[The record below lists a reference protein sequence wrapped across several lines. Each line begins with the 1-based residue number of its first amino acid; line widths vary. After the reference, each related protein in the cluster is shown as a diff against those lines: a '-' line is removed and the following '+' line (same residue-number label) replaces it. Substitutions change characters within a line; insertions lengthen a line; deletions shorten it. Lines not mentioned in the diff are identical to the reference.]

1 VAFLDVCALCWMSVM
16 QIEIQDQKKKTHN
29 ESQPEIQSAC
39 RVYRF
44 GMEEKLGGQ
53 PRNVFHVGVLPFIE
67 GDSDLEQNISGRKG
81 SEVKVAA
88 PSS

>member
-1 VAFLDVCALCWMSVM
+1 MSMM
-16 QIEIQDQKKKTHN
+16 QIEIRDQKKKTHN
-29 ESQPEIQSAC
+29 ESQPEVQSAR

-44 GMEEKLGGQ
+44 GMEEEEKLGGQ
-53 PRNVFHVGVLPFIE
+53 PRNVFHVGVLRFIE
-67 GDSDLEQNISGRKG
+67 GDSDLKQNISGRKG